1 MILNK
6 KDNGLLYEIHSH
18 ILKNSW
24 YKQPEL
30 AISAALC
37 TMSVIV
43 DRKITFEGN
52 CANLYCLNISP
63 SASGKDA
70 PQQTAKNILLQS
82 GMANKVGCG
91 NYVSEAALMD
101 MLEFKDIRLDCID
114 EASSLLGVASNGT
127 AAYNAGIGDTL
138 CELFTTSN
146 GHFAGRALAG
156 GKTKGACARPYVT
169 ILMSTT
175 PRGFEE
181 SMNIRSVE
189 KGLMGRCLLFFG
201 DPDADGDRIKEV
213 FNINDSV
220 KTALQ
225 AIHMYKPMP
234 DSDFVETRKLSDTH
248 SHSILIAETETEE
261 VEKYAD
267 TLFRKYHD
275 IKSLEDINSPLRA
288 IIGRGYQMCCKIA
301 LLNSISRTYTI
312 TPAKVNMVDFRFA
325 ESIVDKNIENFRHAI
340 GTMIFENK
348 SDEQY
353 VKIRTYIQ
361 RKINATLS
369 EITNAVRGVRKQQRA
384 EILGD
389 LKEAR
394 LVREDVKKVDKKG
407 NLEITYTWIGEN
419 E

>member
-1 MILNK
+1 MKLDK
-6 KDNGLLYEIHSH
+6 KENGLLYDIHKH
-18 ILKNSW
+18 ILENSW

-30 AISAALC
+30 ALAAALS
-37 TMSVIV
+37 TMSVVI
-43 DRKITFEGN
+43 DRKITFDGN

-82 GMANKVGCG
+82 GMSNKVGSG

-156 GKTKGACARPYVT
+156 GKTKGACARPFVT

-181 SMNIRSVE
+181 SMNVRSVE

-201 DPDADGDRIKEV
+201 DPDAEGNRIKEK
-213 FNINDSV
+213 FNINDDV
-220 KTALQ
+220 KTVLQ
-225 AIHMYKPMP
+225 SIHMYKPME
-234 DSDFVETRKLSDTH
+234 DNDFVEVRKLSDTH
-248 SHSILIAETETEE
+248 SHNIIIAETENEE

-267 TLFRKYHD
+267 TIFQKYHE
-275 IKSLEDINSPLRA
+275 IKSEEDINSPLRA

-301 LLNSISRTYTI
+301 LINSVSRSYSFTPPKI
-312 TPAKVNMVDFRFA
+312 TMTDFKFA
-325 ESIVDKNIENFRHAI
+325 ERIVDKNIENFRYAI

-353 VKIRTYIQ
+353 VKIKNYIMT
-361 RKINATLS
+361 KKSATLK
-369 EITNAVRGVRKQQRA
+369 EIKDAVKGIRKRDRA

-389 LKEAR
+389 LKESR
-394 LVREDVKKVDKKG
+394 LITENVKKVDTKG
-407 NLEITYTWIGEN
+407 NLEVYYTWTGE
-419 E
+419 